1 MAMDIR
7 EIAKRAKVSTA
18 TVSRTINGNTSVDP
32 HLAKRVWKVVEKLGY
47 YPNTHARA
55 LVSGKSRLL
64 GLIVSEITN
73 PFFPEIV
80 HSFEEI
86 AVAHNYEILFASTA
100 HDPNRMQ
107 SSVRRLLERQA
118 EGVAILTF
126 GFEDRLIEDFR
137 YRNVPLVFVDV
148 GPDLPGV
155 TNIRINYMHGI
166 REAVQHLAAL
176 RHERIAFV
184 TGPLQMKSATARK
197 TAFEQS
203 MREIGLAVAPELI
216 VPGDHT
222 MEGGIRALVEI
233 ARLPSRPSAVLCSN
247 DMTAIGIMRQAYDY
261 GISVPDELSVI
272 GFDNIRLSEFMIPPL
287 TTVQMSQTE
296 LAKRAFE
303 ALVRVLN
310 DKTVREKPQEYVL
323 NTSLVLRRSTAL
335 SSRNQ
340 LTKVR
345 RARASTGQPRSI

>member
-1 MAMDIR
+1 VNDPAPYTLRVI
-7 EIAKRAKVSTA
+7 T
-18 TVSRTINGNTSVDP
+18 GNFQYGSSDDS
-32 HLAKRVWKVVEKLGY
+32 
-47 YPNTHARA
+47 HARA

-80 HSFEEI
+80 DSFEEI
-86 AVAHNYEILFASTA
+86 AVAHNYEILLASTV

-155 TNIRINYMHGI
+155 TNIRINYMNGI

-197 TAFEQS
+197 TAFERS
-203 MREIGLAVAPELI
+203 MREIGLAVTPELI
-216 VPGDHT
+216 VAGDHT
-222 MEGGIRALVEI
+222 MEGGMRALIEI
-233 ARLPSRPSAVLCSN
+233 ACLPSRPSAILCSN

-310 DKTVREKPQEYVL
+310 DKTVHEKPQKYVL

-335 SSRNQ
+335 SSSNRVSSLGLPN
-340 LTKVR
+340 LILSPGE
-345 RARASTGQPRSI
+345 AR